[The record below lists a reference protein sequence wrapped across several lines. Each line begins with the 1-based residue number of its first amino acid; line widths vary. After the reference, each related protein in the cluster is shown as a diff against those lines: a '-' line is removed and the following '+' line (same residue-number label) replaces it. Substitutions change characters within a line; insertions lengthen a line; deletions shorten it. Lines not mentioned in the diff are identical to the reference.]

1 MDKNASQI
9 STQVPPFSPLHS
21 AAGPFNIPK
30 PGTSSQPFYS
40 PAQTVTAPKLQSIN
54 ATPPTIAGVG
64 SGYRPS
70 AAAVHTTPT
79 HTASLTS
86 PTLYEAPSPPD
97 NSRKRHSSS
106 SDFSESKV
114 PRLLSA
120 SSGSPLNN
128 WPVTTSG
135 GHSLVGRGAQPS
147 YSATA
152 LPSAAYPLQESSPGR
167 LGQTVYS
174 SQHPIAS
181 AGPFPSG
188 QVPPTTNYLTMLS
201 PETSMSLQ
209 PHLVLAPTPESNSPT
224 LPTISATLPVAT
236 TSHLHF
242 SSSPSS
248 FGPNNDTTPSPS
260 SRPSYLTGGSLVN
273 HSSSGGSFKLERYT
287 KSTAKDGKEKKGKGG
302 AEVIPYV
309 SITPNQPLQSP
320 ESPLSIG
327 HPGGFSRVAPTAAS
341 SIISQQAQQ
350 GHMTTSSF
358 PVPAAQLATRR
369 VQSETLT
376 QGSPHLIAGTSTVNS
391 VLLKSS
397 ALPIPTTA
405 GDREA
410 KSSKKAGSSSP
421 SSYMGANGT
430 VGNSRRDVE
439 TGLERSLANLKLSS
453 NRSNATSGTSTK
465 SRVQAPASSLH
476 NPKREKHD
484 LSEKMNS
491 AKPVNRTSGSTQ
503 RKYAPTQ
510 KSTSVNKSAP
520 RQPQTQFSGRSSKAS
535 SQLHETESDSRPRS
549 SSPRNAQ
556 PQNKSSKRSTSQKL
570 KPSTTSAAATAASA
584 PHSSRVSQTSG
595 SVRPQAGRNISSHG
609 GRKAEKH

>member
-1 MDKNASQI
+1 M
-9 STQVPPFSPLHS
+9 
-21 AAGPFNIPK
+21 
-30 PGTSSQPFYS
+30 
-40 PAQTVTAPKLQSIN
+40 
-54 ATPPTIAGVG
+54 
-64 SGYRPS
+64 
-70 AAAVHTTPT
+70 
-79 HTASLTS
+79 
-86 PTLYEAPSPPD
+86 
-97 NSRKRHSSS
+97 
-106 SDFSESKV
+106 
-114 PRLLSA
+114 
-120 SSGSPLNN
+120 
-128 WPVTTSG
+128 
-135 GHSLVGRGAQPS
+135 
-147 YSATA
+147 
-152 LPSAAYPLQESSPGR
+152 
-167 LGQTVYS
+167 
-174 SQHPIAS
+174 
-181 AGPFPSG
+181 
-188 QVPPTTNYLTMLS
+188 
-201 PETSMSLQ
+201 
-209 PHLVLAPTPESNSPT
+209 
-224 LPTISATLPVAT
+224 
-236 TSHLHF
+236 
-242 SSSPSS
+242 
-248 FGPNNDTTPSPS
+248 
-260 SRPSYLTGGSLVN
+260 N

-410 KSSKKAGSSSP
+410 KSSKKAGSASSSP

-570 KPSTTSAAATAASA
+570 KLSTTPAAAAASV
-584 PHSSRVSQTSG
+584 PQSSRVSQTSG
-595 SVRPQAGRNISSHG
+595 TVRPQTGRNISSHG